1 LKRLSELFPAGGP
14 AAVIWDMDGVL
25 CATMDLHFQALRMA
39 CAARSLFF
47 PEEITSIGV
56 GRTDRANLDYILS
69 KNDIP
74 AVSGEISPLI
84 SNLLNEKENILFG
97 LLKETQLKTSPGVEA
112 WLKVLESKK
121 IPCAVASSSTMSTIV
136 LIVERL
142 GITRYFSA
150 VISGARL
157 LYGKPDPEIFVRAA
171 GALNA
176 VPDHC
181 LVIEDAPLGVEAAL
195 GAGMKCLALGTT
207 VPLEMLSRAD
217 IIVPGLDSYPLELAF
232 GRSDHPS
239 F

>member
-1 LKRLSELFPAGGP
+1 LNTSLKHLSELFSAGQP
-14 AAVIWDMDGVL
+14 DAVIWDMDGVL

-39 CAARSLFF
+39 CAARDLFF
-47 PEEITSIGV
+47 PEEITSIGI

-69 KNDIP
+69 QNDIP
-74 AVSGEISPLI
+74 AESGENNPLI
-84 SNLLNEKENILFG
+84 SVLLKEKENILFG
-97 LLKETQLKTSPGVEA
+97 LLQETQLKTSPGVDA
-112 WLKVLESKK
+112 WLKVLESKE
-121 IPCAVASSSTMSTIV
+121 IPCAVASSSAMSTIV

-150 VISGARL
+150 FISGARL
-157 LYGKPDPEIFVRAA
+157 LNGKPNPEIFVRAA

-217 IIVPGLDSYPLELAF
+217 IVVPGLDSYPLELAF
-232 GRSDHPS
+232 G
-239 F
+239 